1 MINKDQYERIAE
13 CIRGEQMSAAEVVE
27 LFEDNRFLKW
37 YRKKYN
43 LSIHPDLDNVASE
56 RDDTPQKEWLEEHH
70 KWKIKKERCPHN

>member
-1 MINKDQYERIAE
+1 MVKEVKRKDYKKIAE

-43 LSIHPDLDNVASE
+43 LLHSWSCNM
-56 RDDTPQKEWLEEHH
+56 
-70 KWKIKKERCPHN
+70 